1 MSQHSL
7 IINFAALPPCVQKTQ
22 GDLIIEQSP
31 WGFGVGRVTV
41 GAIVA
46 YLQAMVSHRQAPELD
61 CGLGANGGYSAT
73 IFVYPTPAELAYQ
86 FAASRGEITGPTISD
101 VEITEAVQVSPPDT
115 EVSLRYPSLS
125 VKSAEI
131 MGQGYDDTGAL
142 VTGPVSASVV
152 DNEVILSRPI
162 YGTVRVKYMVRVHA
176 YRVTIEPIEG
186 AAENKHACT
195 VYGRWHGGVR
205 WKILEPPPGADD
217 NVDSLLPCG
226 FGHGSTE
233 FEDLPDKDGPP
244 RADKADR
251 LVEIDYCTQ
260 QVITDEVQSHG

>member
-1 MSQHSL
+1 M
-7 IINFAALPPCVQKTQ
+7 
-22 GDLIIEQSP
+22 IEQSP
-31 WGFGVGRVTV
+31 WGSGVGRVTV

-46 YLQAMVSHRQAPELD
+46 YMQAMVSPRQAPELD
-61 CGLGANGGYSAT
+61 CGLGANGGYSTT

-101 VEITEAVQVSPPDT
+101 VEIIEAVQVSPPDT
-115 EVSLRYPSLS
+115 TVSLRYPALS

-131 MGQGYDDTGAL
+131 MGQGYDDAGA
-142 VTGPVSASVV
+142 PVSGQVSVSVV
-152 DNEVILSRPI
+152 DNEVRLSRAI

-186 AAENKHACT
+186 ATENKHACT

-205 WKILEPPPGADD
+205 WRILEPPPGANE

-226 FGHGSTE
+226 FGSVSVTVD
-233 FEDLPDKDGPP
+233 DLPERPVAP
-244 RADKADR
+244 READR
-251 LVEIDYCTQ
+251 LIEIDYCTQ
-260 QVITDEVQSHG
+260 QVIKDEVQPHG